1 MAFRQRNRS
10 MKDLHVALKYIQG
23 KLRGD
28 EEITITKEGFDIKL
42 IKANNDMPPMDAEN
56 AGDMINGL
64 VEDADTNPV
73 PRSVDGVDVEM
84 YRQIY
89 GQ

>member
-1 MAFRQRNRS
+1 

-23 KLRGD
+23 KLRKD
-28 EEITITKEGFDIKL
+28 EQIIITKEGFDIKL
-42 IKANNDMPPMDAEN
+42 IKANNEMPPMNAEN

-64 VEDADTNPV
+64 VEDSDINPV

-84 YRQIY
+84 YKQMY
-89 GQ
+89 N